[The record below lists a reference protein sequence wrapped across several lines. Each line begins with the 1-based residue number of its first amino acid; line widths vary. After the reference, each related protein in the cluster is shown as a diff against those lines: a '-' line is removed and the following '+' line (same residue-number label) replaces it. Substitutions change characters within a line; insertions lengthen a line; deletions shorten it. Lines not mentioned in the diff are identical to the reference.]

1 MFSWKP
7 IHLEA
12 AQYLLKFEVRQGELI
27 ALAMRMQDA
36 GLKVISLT
44 DEDERGNAIPLAEID
59 PFTFL
64 AIFNR
69 GMSDAN
75 RRANWEF
82 VKKEWAL
89 SAPVPGDFTGIP
101 VAQNMKSWLFPWAK
115 NRDPAHIPALWKLFK
130 EAVSG
135 GGIEAIN
142 GNTFDECLG
151 YTGVGLTN
159 LTSGMF
165 WISPESFA
173 STDKKNVEY
182 ALLEGVEPPAKS
194 YASYKDWLALVV
206 RLSKGDL
213 AQFSHDAHEHFTG
226 FHLSESQMEVLWRRF
241 ESRIPGFIDFENPGK
256 PFVDTEVASKH
267 QLLSAFQNELGRKGI
282 QAAIDE
288 GRAAQVP
295 LQLRSLIE
303 KHSGFSNFRDWND
316 TFPESEDD
324 SAKVFSAFLNVTSR
338 PWNGP
343 LDIDDL
349 IKVIQSTGCQANW
362 SLLSVLLWL
371 LRPETYFPV
380 KISFFRKLAQEL
392 GIDFPKK
399 RPTGALFQTLLQFGR
414 AFWSALEPWKP
425 KDWID
430 VQSFI
435 WVVCPGTF
443 GAENMGPPFQRIF
456 ESVVMAETVFAFFGR
471 VIKALGYDEPHLHG
485 AITFSN
491 PPSSPTCFNLTVGR
505 MYVAKFDCRTPETI
519 RLTYS
524 INRPPT
530 EEEKT
535 GKTVFADTPDG
546 EGFRTKSVAFASI
559 LSGEVKEWEEFA
571 SGVRKIGDFFAG
583 RTTNSY
589 KKSHVPELVEMA
601 LDAKICEAFLKKGL
615 PIGYNSTET
624 GGADEGGEEFEE
636 EEKESKPHN
645 SRVSDGDA
653 TFPIFDRD
661 EELPKLFL
669 DDEEF
674 DHILTLLKRKKN
686 IVLAGAPGTGKT
698 FLAKKLGYAILEHKD
713 TSRVKTIQFHQ
724 SFSYEDFVMGYRPDG
739 EGFTLKKGI
748 FYDFCEQARLD
759 PLKEHFL
766 IIDEINRGN
775 LSKIFGELLMLIEH
789 DKRNLS
795 DAVRLAYSDPEDPPF
810 FVPPNLHLIGSMNTA
825 DRSLALVDYALRRRF
840 AFIEM
845 KPGFGHNKFEAWL
858 EEENGLSPS
867 WIERIQQRMIALNDK
882 ISNDTYNLG
891 AGYCIGHSF
900 FCPPGKVEDP
910 VGWYRDVIQ
919 YEIYPLLQEYWIDT
933 PDKANDARKALLA
946 DLPKE

>member
-12 AQYLLKFEVRQGELI
+12 AQYLLKFEDRQDELI
-27 ALAMRMQDA
+27 ALAKRMQDA

-44 DEDERGNAIPLAEID
+44 DEDEQGNAIPLAEID

-89 SAPVPGDFTGIP
+89 SARVPGDFTGIP

-115 NRDPAHIPALWKLFK
+115 NRDPDHIPALWKLFK

-159 LTSGMF
+159 LTSGLF
-165 WISPESFA
+165 WVSPESFA
-173 STDKKNVEY
+173 STDKKNAEY
-182 ALLEGVEPPAKS
+182 ASLEGVEPPAKS
-194 YASYKDWLALVV
+194 YASYKDWLAAVV
-206 RLSKGDL
+206 GLSKGNL
-213 AQFSHDAHEHFTG
+213 AQFSHDAHDHFTG
-226 FHLSESQMEVLWRRF
+226 FHLSESQMEILWRRF
-241 ESRIPGFIDFENPGK
+241 ESRIPGFTDFENPGK
-256 PFVDTEVASKH
+256 PFSDSELAYKH
-267 QLLSAFQNELGRKGI
+267 VLLDAFQKELGREGI
-282 QAAIDE
+282 HAAIDE
-288 GRAAQVP
+288 GNAAGIASR
-295 LQLRSLIE
+295 LRLLIE
-303 KHSGFSNFRDWND
+303 EHSNFSNFRDWNSA
-316 TFPESEDD
+316 FPDSEKDA
-324 SAKVFSAFLNVTSR
+324 AKVFRAYLEATDH

-349 IKVIQSTGCQANW
+349 IGVIHSTGCQANW

-380 KISFFRKLAQEL
+380 KISYFRKLAQEL
-392 GIDFPKK
+392 EIDFPQKK
-399 RPTGALFQTLLQFGR
+399 PTGALFQTLLQFGR
-414 AFWSALEPWKP
+414 AFWTALESWKP

-430 VQSFI
+430 VQSFM
-435 WVVCPGTF
+435 WCVSPGTCRNE
-443 GAENMGPPFQRIF
+443 GMGDPFPRLF
-456 ESVVMAETVFAFFGR
+456 ESWIMAETVFTLFGR
-471 VIKALGYDEPHLHG
+471 VIDAIGYENPRQHG

-491 PPSSPTCFNLTVGR
+491 PPSNPTCLNLTIGR
-505 MYVAKFDCRTPETI
+505 MYVATFDCRKPGEI

-524 INRPPT
+524 LNRPPT
-530 EEEKT
+530 EKEKAE
-535 GKTVFADTPDG
+535 KVVFADNPAGEAFNMKSTPL
-546 EGFRTKSVAFASI
+546 SVILSEDSQEWKDFAS
-559 LSGEVKEWEEFA
+559 ST
-571 SGVRKIGDFFAG
+571 RKIGDFFAD

-589 KKSHVPELVEMA
+589 KRSHIPELVEMA
-601 LDAKICEAFLKKGL
+601 LDEQKRETYLNEGL
-615 PIGYNSTET
+615 SIGFNS
-624 GGADEGGEEFEE
+624 ADADKEGERTDDFEGDEQEE
-636 EEKESKPHN
+636 EAGD
-645 SRVSDGDA
+645 SRVSDGGA

-739 EGFTLKKGI
+739 EGFTLKRGI

-789 DKRNLS
+789 DKRNIS
-795 DAVRLAYSDPEDPPF
+795 DAVRLAYSDAGDPPF

-858 EEENGLSPS
+858 EEENGLSHS
-867 WIERIQQRMIALNDK
+867 WIERIQQRMIALNEK

-900 FCPPGKVEDP
+900 FCPPGKVENP